1 MTDQELKDAVAKLVA
16 STSTLDAELRKA
28 HADLEKTVKQTNKQ
42 LGELGNKFGSFAEGM
57 ALPSMQKVLYERFG
71 MGIVLP
77 RAKSRLNGHSLEV
90 DTLAYDSVNQ
100 EEAYVV
106 EVKSHLTSEGIQQI
120 LQTIARVP
128 KFFPHLANR
137 KIYGIL
143 AAVHASEQVKHEVLN
158 HGLYLA
164 RISDETFKLQ
174 VPKKFQAKAFGT
186 NGEENTAKGKKTKKP
201 RK

>member
-1 MTDQELKDAVAKLVA
+1 MTDQELRDVV
-16 STSTLDAELRKA
+16 AELA
-28 HADLEKTVKQTNKQ
+28 KTVKQTNKQ
-42 LGELGNKFGSFAEGM
+42 LGELGNKFGSFAEGT
-57 ALPSMQKVLYERFG
+57 LPSMQKVLYERFG

-77 RAKSRLNGHSLEV
+77 RAKSRLNGHTLEV

-100 EEAYVV
+100 DEAYVV
-106 EVKSHLTSEGIQQI
+106 EVKSHLTAEGIQQI

-143 AAVHASEQVKHEVLN
+143 AAVHASEQVKNEVLN
-158 HGLYLA
+158 TGLSLA

-174 VPKKFQAKAFGT
+174 VPKKFKAKAFGT
-186 NGEENTAKGKKTKKP
+186 NGEEAKGKKQKKTP
-201 RK
+201 K

>member
-1 MTDQELKDAVAKLVA
+1 MTDQELRDVV
-16 STSTLDAELRKA
+16 AELA
-28 HADLEKTVKQTNKQ
+28 KTVKQTNKQ

-77 RAKSRLNGHSLEV
+77 RAKSRLNGHTLEV

-106 EVKSHLTSEGIQQI
+106 EIKSHLTSEGIEQI

-143 AAVHASEQVKHEVLN
+143 AAVHISEQVKNEVLN
-158 HGLYLA
+158 NGLYLA
-164 RISDETFKLQ
+164 RISDETFRLQ
-174 VPKKFQAKAFGT
+174 VPKKFQAKAFGA
-186 NGEENTAKGKKTKKP
+186 NGEGKGTKGKKG

>member
-16 STSTLDAELRKA
+16 STSTLDAEWRKA
-28 HADLEKTVKQTNKQ
+28 RADLEKTVKQTNKQ
-42 LGELGNKFGSFAEGM
+42 LGELGNKFGSFTEGM

-77 RAKSRLNGHSLEV
+77 RAKSRLNGHTLEV

-106 EVKSHLTSEGIQQI
+106 EIKSHLTSEGVEQI

-143 AAVHASEQVKHEVLN
+143 AAVHISEQVKNEVLN
-158 HGLYLA
+158 KGLYLA
-164 RISDETFKLQ
+164 RISDETFRLQ

-186 NGEENTAKGKKTKKP
+186 NGESKGAPEKKGKKG

>member
-1 MTDQELKDAVAKLVA
+1 MTDQELKDLVA
-16 STSTLDAELRKA
+16 NLARSSDELQKAQAETERQIR
-28 HADLEKTVKQTNKQ
+28 QTNKQ

-143 AAVHASEQVKHEVLN
+143 AAVQASEQIKNEALKQ
-158 HGLYLA
+158 GLYLA

-186 NGEENTAKGKKTKKP
+186 NGEEPRAQKKKP
-201 RK
+201 KKNRK

>member
-1 MTDQELKDAVAKLVA
+1 MTDQELRDLVA
-16 STSTLDAELRKA
+16 NLARSSGELQKAQAETERQIR
-28 HADLEKTVKQTNKQ
+28 QTNKQ

-143 AAVHASEQVKHEVLN
+143 AAVHASEQIKNEVLN
-158 HGLYLA
+158 QGLYLA

-186 NGEENTAKGKKTKKP
+186 NGMETEGKRKKGKKSSK
-201 RK
+201 